1 MASENE
7 LTLRRVVVALD
18 VAADFAPAIELAATV
33 AAGWRA
39 SLRGLFAEDERLQRL
54 AALPFA
60 QQLDPATAQRTPIS
74 AEGMRAE
81 IDALMRRMRQ
91 ELESVAERHGL
102 PWSFDAAPGSI
113 DRDEF
118 VIESDELLAVGLS
131 SRPIVSQMRL
141 GSPWQRAVGRLQ
153 RRVLLVRGRSDAN
166 APLAVLYDATEPGRR
181 ALAAAIRIAGACRR
195 PLIIAVPEHVPEA
208 QRIEAEALAQGT
220 GVKTRRVVARSTTP
234 GALARALPVP
244 VDLLIVGGDGLSA
257 TEAFEQT
264 ISGAVLIV

>member
-39 SLRGLFAEDERLQRL
+39 GLRGLFAEDERLHRL

-60 QQLDPATAQRTPIS
+60 QQLEPATALRSPIS

-102 PWSFDAAPGSI
+102 QWSFDAAPGSI
-113 DRDEF
+113 DRDEL
-118 VIESDELLAVGLS
+118 VIESDELLAIGLS
-131 SRPIVSQMRL
+131 TRPIMSQMRL
-141 GSPWQRAVGRLQ
+141 GSPWQRTVGRLR

-166 APLAVLYDATEPGRR
+166 AALAVLYDATPPSRR
-181 ALAAAIRIAGACRR
+181 ALDAAIRIAGACRR
-195 PLIIAVPEHVPEA
+195 PLILVTPEQVPDA
-208 QRIEAEALAQGT
+208 QRVEAEAAAQAA
-220 GVKTRRVVARSTTP
+220 GVRTRSVVARSASLA
-234 GALARALPVP
+234 ALPSALPVR
-244 VDLLIVGGDGLSA
+244 VDLLIVGGDGVSA
-257 TEAFEQT
+257 IDASERMS
-264 ISGAVLIV
+264 SGAVLIV